1 MSIMR
6 ERDNKEYTKA
16 CKVID
21 SCVSLDQLDVA
32 TRYVDLIE
40 SRVMRLSLYV
50 KLDRKRGELC
60 RALLC

>member
-1 MSIMR
+1 MN
-6 ERDNKEYTKA
+6 EVYEKA

-21 SCVSLDQLDVA
+21 SCVSLEQLDTA

>member
-40 SRVMRLSLYV
+40 SRVLKLCLYARI
-50 KLDRKRGELC
+50 DRKRGELC
-60 RALLC
+60 CALLC

>member
-1 MSIMR
+1 MSDVY
-6 ERDNKEYTKA
+6 EKA

-21 SCVSLDQLDVA
+21 SCVSLEQLDVA